1 MSRPLRILH
10 CPGAV
15 GGNPP
20 ALARA
25 ERALGLDSHCAVL
38 RQNWLRYA
46 ADEVLVPPWLRGR
59 PAQIAGEIA
68 AWRLLTRACRTYDL
82 LHLNYGSTLLPALPA
97 WEIPAGGMPAVLY
110 RCYATMVAGRDL
122 RRLAHAGVAI
132 AVTYQGD
139 DARQGTVSD
148 QLGRNLTAIAGP
160 GYYNPASDS
169 AKRTCIATMD
179 RYAARV
185 FFLNPDLARVLPPRA
200 RFMPYAHVDARTWTP
215 GAPGDGPLRIV
226 HAPTHRGLKGTAH
239 VHAAVERLRG
249 EGLAVELDV
258 VEGLPHAEALRRYA
272 VADLLIDQLHIGWYG
287 GLAVECMALGK
298 AVVCRLRRE
307 DFTCLPPGMADE
319 LPVIDA
325 GPDDLAEVLR
335 RLIALGRDGLR
346 DIGARSR
353 RYVERWHDPARIAS
367 MLADHYA
374 AAVAETRGKAC
385 AE

>member
-1 MSRPLRILH
+1 VNRPLRILH

-25 ERALGLDSHCAVL
+25 ERALGLDSHCAIL

-46 ADEVLVPPWLRGR
+46 VDEVLVPPWLGGR
-59 PAQIAGEIA
+59 PGQFAAELA

-82 LHLNYGSTLLPALPA
+82 VHLNYGSALLPALPA
-97 WEIPAGGMPAVLY
+97 WEIPADGLAATFY
-110 RCYATMVAGRDL
+110 RRYAAMIAGHDL
-122 RRLAHAGVAI
+122 RRLTDAGVAI

-139 DARQGTVSD
+139 DARQGAASD
-148 QLGRNLTAIAGP
+148 LLGRNLTTIAGP
-160 GYYNPASDS
+160 GYYTEASDT
-169 AKRTCIATMD
+169 AKRTCIATLD
-179 RYAARV
+179 HCAARI
-185 FFLNPDLARVLPPRA
+185 FFLNPDLARMLPTRA
-200 RFMPYAHVDARTWTP
+200 RFMPYAHVDARQWTT
-215 GAPGDGPLRIV
+215 GTPGDGPLRIV

-239 VHAAVERLRG
+239 VLAAIERLRG
-249 EGLAVELDV
+249 EGLPIELDIV
-258 VEGLPHAEALRRYA
+258 QNLPHAEALRRYA

-307 DFTCLPPGMADE
+307 DFTCLPPGMADD

-335 RLIALGRDGLR
+335 RLISLGRDGLR
-346 DIGARSR
+346 ELGARSR
-353 RYVERWHDPARIAS
+353 RYVERWHDPARIAN
-367 MLADHYA
+367 MLAEHYR
-374 AAVAETRGKAC
+374 AAVAETRGTAC